1 MSGEK
6 YSTIEEI
13 KEGLQSEYN
22 DAVKNYNENKYKDFL
37 RNLRVALEWLAK
49 LTILEMSDNETIANE
64 ILQGKRNSDYRFFGT
79 SESSDLL
86 ILASR
91 VCWNNRK
98 TTGKDARFLS
108 NAFLNFVNV
117 YKCSSA
123 DHHAELFDK
132 NTEIVHLCAA
142 SIPFF
147 VDHVCKNSLFSSDTI
162 NFLSRLKKFDLDKS
176 AYYNG
181 LIAEERLKHTNAI
194 GEKNQKIGELEKSL
208 RDAEAQKKDA
218 QKELN
223 KCLQNKQ
230 SAEKELKKLRDQN
243 REQDSKLAKHGSK
256 IKALGEQLTEK
267 DSIIEQY
274 KTKLEELNKTI
285 ADNGGSISEK
295 DSIIKEKEIEIKKL
309 KSKKKEL
316 EINDALFE
324 SSAEKPDD
332 IADESIAFADY
343 MSKKLFE
350 AFRVPWKVDEDRLD
364 DDQLDLIERTN
375 DKNML
380 VTGCA
385 GSGKSI
391 IAMLKAEQLAR
402 SGASV
407 ILIAYTKSL
416 SAFMREGVDEK
427 NLPYNFYFYHNWQK
441 TKPAADYIIVD
452 EIQDFELDEIK
463 EFIKAAR
470 KHYFF
475 FGDWAQSVYG
485 SFKNNATE
493 AEVKQLTGLTP
504 LVLYTNYRLP
514 KNIAKI
520 TQDYVGINVK
530 EYCEKDYQ
538 NDERSM
544 PRFVKF
550 NDLDEQ
556 VRAIRDIVEQHA
568 GQSVGILLP
577 QNDDVKY
584 LSQTLKDI
592 GVDNEAKFNDK
603 SEDAYFDSLY
613 ELQFKSPLPKILTYH
628 SAKGLQFDVV
638 ILPMYEGSKDRNIL
652 YVAMTRTVHHLYV
665 LYSTPNLMPPLS
677 NVPLN
682 LYFQE
687 L

>member
-22 DAVKNYNENKYKDFL
+22 DAVKKFNENKYKDFL

-49 LTILEMSDNETIANE
+49 LTIFEMSYDETAANE
-64 ILQGKRNSDYRFFGT
+64 ILQGKKNAYYHLNVDGPL
-79 SESSDLL
+79 ESSALL
-86 ILASR
+86 LMASR
-91 VCWNNRK
+91 VCGNNRK
-98 TTGKDARFLS
+98 IIEKHSRFLS
-108 NAFLNFVNV
+108 NEFFKFLNI
-117 YKCSSA
+117 YKRSSS
-123 DHHAELFDK
+123 DHHANVFDK
-132 NTEIVHLCAA
+132 NTNVIYLCAA

-147 VDHVCKNSLFSSDTI
+147 IDYVRNHSLFSPGTI
-162 NFLSRLKKFDLDKS
+162 NFLSGLNKFDLDHT
-176 AYYNG
+176 AYFNK
-181 LIAEERLKHTNAI
+181 IISEERLQHTKAI
-194 GEKNQKIGELEKSL
+194 GEKNKELAEKENQL
-208 RDAEAQKKDA
+208 RDANTEKDNA
-218 QKELN
+218 QKEYN
-223 KCLQNKQ
+223 KCLVQKQ
-230 SAEKELKKLRDQN
+230 AAEKELEKLRDLS
-243 REQDSKLAKHGSK
+243 RKQDSNLAKHGNT
-256 IKALGEQLTEK
+256 IKDLRGQIAEK
-267 DSIIEQY
+267 DKQYEDKKKELEKKISEY
-274 KTKLEELNKTI
+274 KTTI
-285 ADNGGSISEK
+285 GEK
-295 DSIIKEKEIEIKKL
+295 DSIIKEKEIEIEKL

-350 AFRVPWKVDEDRLD
+350 AFRVPWKIDEDRLD
-364 DDQLDLIERTN
+364 DDQLDLVERTN

-427 NLPYNFYFYHNWQK
+427 NLPYYFYFYHNWQK

-514 KNIAKI
+514 KNVAKI
-520 TQDYVGINVK
+520 TQDYVGVNVK

-556 VRAIRDIVEQHA
+556 VRAIRDIVDQHA

-577 QNDDVKY
+577 KNDDVKY

-613 ELQFKSPLPKILTYH
+613 ELQFKSPLPKIMTYH